1 MPHEARDRAQRVLGN
16 IAHGRDPD
24 HGLVGTQLGVTLGEL
39 VEGRYGHWAQA
50 HYASGNDTL
59 TRVKRCFGHW
69 FQVPLIDISPAMI
82 EAWVAQRLNDG
93 ISGATVNRDLCVL
106 GAIFT
111 RAVTWELAH
120 KNPVRAVRKCPVD
133 KNPVTRFLSMT
144 EQKRLMQA
152 LAARDDHK
160 RQKRTKANQWRKERR
175 YPLMP
180 TIGKYCD
187 HLTPMVLVSIYTG
200 CRRGELLSL
209 TWNQVDLERKLLT
222 LPGSRTKNGQTRI
235 VNLNSAAVAT
245 LTQWRKD
252 SNSLFVFAGPEGRPL
267 SYLKTAWSRVLKEA
281 EIEAFRWH
289 DLRHTFASNLVMAG
303 VDLNTVRELLG
314 HSDITM
320 TLRYAHDWYVLTAYL
335 PVNLI
340 LSRCGSFPLP
350 KSCVANPFGIAAKS
364 YVYRT
369 PVDEHDEE
377 VQ

>member
-320 TLRYAHDWYVLTAYL
+320 TLRYAHLA
-335 PVNLI
+335 
-340 LSRCGSFPLP
+340 SEH
-350 KSCVANPFGIAAKS
+350 KAAAVEKLCA
-364 YVYRT
+364 
-369 PVDEHDEE
+369 
-377 VQ
+377 